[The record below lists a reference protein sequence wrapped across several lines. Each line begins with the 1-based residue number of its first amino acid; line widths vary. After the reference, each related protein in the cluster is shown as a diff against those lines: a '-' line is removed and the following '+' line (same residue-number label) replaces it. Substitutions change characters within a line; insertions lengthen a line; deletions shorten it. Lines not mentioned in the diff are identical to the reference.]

1 MEVSS
6 TLPLP
11 PVAFDLCHASWES
24 DALFSGKKGLS
35 PCLTFA
41 FVYCRDKRARDAA
54 GDAARDAAEI
64 RQGSSVSLLL
74 EKAQICQLSTYVAV
88 LRLGK
93 LNNPR
98 DRDRNREREGKRES
112 RQLRNKQA
120 DSNCLSNQ

>member
-1 MEVSS
+1 MEASPSS
-6 TLPLP
+6 LLLLPSP

-24 DALFSGKKGLS
+24 DALFSGKKGL
-35 PCLTFA
+35 PCCLTFA

-54 GDAARDAAEI
+54 GDAARDATEI
-64 RQGSSVSLLL
+64 RQGSSVSLLALSLATL

-98 DRDRNREREGKRES
+98 DKDREREGEAERARE
-112 RQLRNKQA
+112 
-120 DSNCLSNQ
+120 